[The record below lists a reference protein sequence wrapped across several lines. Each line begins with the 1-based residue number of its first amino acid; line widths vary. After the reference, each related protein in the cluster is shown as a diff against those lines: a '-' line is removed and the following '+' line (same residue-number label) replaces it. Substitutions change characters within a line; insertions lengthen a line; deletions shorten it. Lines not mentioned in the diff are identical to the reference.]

1 MYVGKPLPRD
11 EDYRFLTG
19 RGRYVDDVLPPGA
32 AHAAFVRSPFGHAR
46 IERLSTGKAQAM
58 PGVLGVL
65 TAKEWDAAGL
75 GRLIPP
81 VVQIPFHDG
90 RPMNC
95 AYRPVFARDVVRHV
109 GDQVAAVIARSAVE
123 ALDAAEAVEVEYE
136 ELPALTDVGEAL
148 SPKSPVLHPEFATN
162 VAHVVSLGD
171 PEAVRAAFARAA
183 HVSELDI
190 RTTRVTGSA
199 MEPRA
204 YLGAYDPADG
214 RYTLHATTQTLHPL
228 RRWLAEHVFNLPQHR
243 FRVISPDVGG
253 GFGTKA
259 YFYPEIPVVLHAA
272 RLTGRAVRYAATR
285 QESYAS
291 DTHAR
296 DFLTR
301 ARLALDAEGRMLAL
315 EFDAFAGHGAYES
328 TFNALI
334 AGVRFGNLATCLY
347 RTPAARVRVT
357 GVYTNTLPVDA
368 YRGVAEAQITVG
380 ERLVEQA
387 AREVGLDPAE
397 LRARNYLSSA
407 DYPYA
412 NPLGTAYDS
421 GDPAAQQEALLCAAD
436 YPALREEQARSRK
449 EGGPWRL
456 GIGMSAFVDHAG
468 LGGPSRGLDRAAKFG
483 TWEAG
488 RITVHEDGRAVVAA
502 GSHSHGQGHEITFR
516 QIAADALGIDIA
528 DVEFRQGDT
537 DRDAGNVGTG
547 GMRSVATAGMAVA
560 EAGARIVEKGKRL
573 AAHLLEAADEDVEY
587 ERSRFSVAGTDH
599 AVSFREVARM
609 AYTGNDYPDAGF
621 ELGLD
626 ETVRHDPLGDT
637 FPTGMHLVVLR
648 VDVETG
654 AVVLRD
660 YYTVDDCGLVINPLI
675 VDGQIHGGLGQGIG
689 QALQEQVV
697 YDETGQLLSA
707 SFLDYAMPR
716 ADMMPPF
723 HLSYR
728 QTPSPHTLL
737 GVKGVG
743 ECGSN
748 GPPSAIGNA
757 LVDALRDLGVRHLD
771 PPYTPFRVWT
781 AIETARERITRVGQ
795 EDAHRFP
802 SAQESRE

>member
-1 MYVGKPLPRD
+1 MYVGQPLPRD

-19 RGRYVDDVLPPGA
+19 RGRYVDDVPAPGA
-32 AHAAFVRSPFGHAR
+32 AHAAFVRSPYGHAR
-46 IERLSTGKAQAM
+46 IARISTREAEAM
-58 PGVLGVL
+58 PGVLCVL
-65 TAKEWDAAGL
+65 SAKEWDTAGL

-81 VVQIPFHDG
+81 VVQVPFSDG

-95 AYRPVFARDVVRHV
+95 ARRPVFARDVVRHV
-109 GDQVAAVIARSAVE
+109 GDQVAALIARSAAE
-123 ALDAAEAVEVEYE
+123 AQDAAEAVEVEYE

-148 SPKSPVLHPEFATN
+148 SPESPVLHPEFATN
-162 VAHVVSLGD
+162 VVHVVSLGD
-171 PEAVRAAFARAA
+171 PESVRAAFARAA

-199 MEPRA
+199 IEPRA

-214 RYTLHATTQTLHPL
+214 RYTLHASAQIPQPL
-228 RRWLAEHVFNLPQHR
+228 RRWLAAHVFDLPQHR
-243 FRVISPDVGG
+243 FRVVCPDVGG
-253 GFGTKA
+253 GFGTKG
-259 YFYPEIPVVLHAA
+259 YYYPEIPAVLHAA
-272 RLTGRAVRYAATR
+272 RLTGRPVRFTATR

-315 EFDAFAGHGAYES
+315 EFDGLAGHGAYES
-328 TFNALI
+328 SFNALI
-334 AGVRFGNLATCLY
+334 AGVRYGNLATCLY
-347 RTPAARVRVT
+347 RTPAAHVRVT
-357 GVYTNTLPVDA
+357 GVYTNTLPIDA

-380 ERLVEQA
+380 ERLVESA
-387 AREVGLDPAE
+387 AREIGLDPAE
-397 LRARNYLSSA
+397 LRARNYLSPD
-407 DYPYA
+407 DYPYT
-412 NPLGTAYDS
+412 NPLGTECDS
-421 GDPAAQQEALLCAAD
+421 GDPAAQQEALLRAAD
-436 YPALREEQARSRK
+436 YPALREEQARSRAN
-449 EGGPWRL
+449 GGPSRL

-468 LGGPSRGLDRAAKFG
+468 LGGPSRGLGREAGFG

-488 RITVHEDGRAVVAA
+488 RVTVHEDGRALVSA

-516 QIAADALGIDIA
+516 QIAADALGVDIA

-547 GMRSVATAGMAVA
+547 GMRSAATAGMAVA
-560 EAGARIVEKGKRL
+560 EAGGRIVEKAKRL
-573 AAHLLEAADEDVEY
+573 AAHLLEAAEEDIQY
-587 ERSRFSVAGTDH
+587 TGSRFSVAGTDH
-599 AVSFREVARM
+599 GIAFREIARM
-609 AYTGNDYPDAGF
+609 AHTGNDYPDTGF

-648 VDVETG
+648 VDIETG
-654 AVVLRD
+654 TVGLRD

-689 QALQEQVV
+689 QALQEQIV
-697 YDETGQLLSA
+697 YDEAGQLLTA

-723 HLSYR
+723 RLSYR

-757 LVDALRDLGVRHLD
+757 LMDALWDLGVRHLD
-771 PPYTPFRVWT
+771 PPYTPYRVWR
-781 AIETARERITRVGQ
+781 AIEKAREGCL
-795 EDAHRFP
+795 
-802 SAQESRE
+802 SSS

>member
-1 MYVGKPLPRD
+1 MPGPETPRRYVGKPLPRD
-11 EDYRFLTG
+11 EDCRFLSG
-19 RGRYVDDVLPPGA
+19 RGRYVDDILPAGA
-32 AHAAFVRSPFGHAR
+32 AHAAFVRSPHGHAR
-46 IERLSTGKAQAM
+46 IARIATREALAM
-58 PGVLGVL
+58 PGVLRVL

-81 VVQIPFHDG
+81 VVQVPFDDG

-95 AYRPVFARDVVRHV
+95 AQRPVFARDAVRHV
-109 GDQVAAVIARSAVE
+109 GDQVAAVVARGAEE
-123 ALDAAEAVEVEYE
+123 ARDAAEAVEVEYE
-136 ELPALTDVGEAL
+136 ELPALTGVGEAL
-148 SPKSPVLHPEFATN
+148 APESPVLHPEFGTN
-162 VAHVVSLGD
+162 VVHIASLGD
-171 PEAVRAAFARAA
+171 PRAVRAAFARAA

-190 RTTRVTGSA
+190 RAPRVTGSA
-199 MEPRA
+199 IEPRA

-214 RYTLHATTQTLHPL
+214 RYTLHASSQVPHPL
-228 RRWLAEHVFNLPQHR
+228 RRWLAADVFGLPVHR
-243 FRVISPDVGG
+243 FRVIAPDVGG

-272 RLTGRAVRYAATR
+272 RLVGRPVRFAATR

-315 EFDAFAGHGAYES
+315 ELEALAAHGAYES

-334 AGVRFGNLATCLY
+334 AGVRYGNLATCLY
-347 RTPAARVRVT
+347 RTPAAHVRVT
-357 GVYTNTLPVDA
+357 GVYTNTLPIDA
-368 YRGVAEAQITVG
+368 YRGVAEAQITAG
-380 ERLVEQA
+380 ERLVDQA
-387 AREVGLDPAE
+387 ARETGLDPAE
-397 LRARNYLSSA
+397 LRARNYLSPH
-407 DYPYA
+407 DYPYT
-412 NPLGTAYDS
+412 NPLGTEYDS
-421 GDPAAQQEALLCAAD
+421 GHPAAQQEALLRAVD
-436 YPALREEQARSRK
+436 YPALREEQAWSRA
-449 EGGPWRL
+449 EAGPWRL

-468 LGGPSRGLDRAAKFG
+468 LGGPSRGLGREADFG

-488 RITVHEDGRAVVAA
+488 RITVHEDGRALVSA

-516 QIAADALGIDIA
+516 QIAADALGVDIA
-528 DVEFRQGDT
+528 DVAFRQGDT
-537 DRDAGNVGTG
+537 DRDAGNIGTG
-547 GMRSVATAGMAVA
+547 GMRSAATAGMAVA
-560 EAGARIVEKGKRL
+560 EAGARIVEKGRRL
-573 AAHLLEAADEDVEY
+573 AAHLLEAAVEDIEY
-587 ERSRFSVAGTDH
+587 AQSRFSVAGTDR
-599 AVSFREVARM
+599 ALRFREVARL
-609 AYTGNDYPDAGF
+609 AHTGNDYPEAGF

-648 VDVETG
+648 VDIETG
-654 AVVLRD
+654 AVRLRD
-660 YYTVDDCGLVINPLI
+660 YHTVDDCGLVINPLI

-689 QALQEQVV
+689 QALQEQIV
-697 YDETGQLLSA
+697 YDEAGQLLSA

-716 ADMMPPF
+716 ADMMPAF

-728 QTPSPHTLL
+728 ETPSPHTAL

-757 LVDALRDLGVRHLD
+757 LVDALWDLGVRHLD
-771 PPYTPFRVWT
+771 PPYTPFRVWR
-781 AIETARERITRVGQ
+781 AIEHARTGPGPGE
-795 EDAHRFP
+795 
-802 SAQESRE
+802 